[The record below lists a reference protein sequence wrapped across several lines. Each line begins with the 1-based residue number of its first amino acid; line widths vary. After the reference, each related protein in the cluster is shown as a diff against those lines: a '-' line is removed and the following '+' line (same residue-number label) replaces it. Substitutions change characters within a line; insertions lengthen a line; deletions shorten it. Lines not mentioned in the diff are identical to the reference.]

1 MLTLLRRIRRS
12 LLDSGSMKKYILYA
26 IGEIALVVIGILIA
40 LQINTWNENRKS
52 VLEGQRYI
60 RQIYS
65 DLLREKQ
72 FINEN
77 VSRLTSQNQGV
88 YDLLSLIESN
98 PKEYDPV
105 QFEKGVSTA
114 YTPIYLDRQK
124 LTWDE
129 LLSSGRADIIRDDS
143 LSQLLKDFYHSYE
156 LDVMAF
162 NLAPSQALIA
172 FQRRALRNIDIAAYD
187 RAFTKGQPAYV
198 NQDHLKQVV
207 ADKEFTYL
215 LREIM
220 VGSKALIMSLTNMEA
235 SLDQIIEYIEKTYP
249 KD

>member
-12 LLDSGSMKKYILYA
+12 LVDSGSLRKYILYA

-40 LQINTWNENRKS
+40 LQINTWNEQRQS
-52 VLEGQRYI
+52 ILEGQRYI
-60 RQIYS
+60 RQIHT
-65 DLLREKQ
+65 DLLREKK
-72 FINEN
+72 FIKEN
-77 VSRLTSQNQGV
+77 VTRLTSQNQGV
-88 YDLLSLIESN
+88 YDLVSLIESD
-98 PKEYDPV
+98 PKDYDPILF
-105 QFEKGVSTA
+105 QKGVSTA
-114 YTPIYLDRQK
+114 YTPINLDRQK

-162 NLAPSQALIA
+162 NKAPSQALIA

-187 RAFTKGQPAYV
+187 RAFTKGQPAFV
-198 NQDHLKQVV
+198 NQDVLKLV
-207 ADKEFTYL
+207 AADQEFTYV

-220 VGSKALIMSLTNMEA
+220 VGIKALIMSLTNMEA
-235 SLDQIIEYIEKTYP
+235 SLDQILEYIEKTYP